1 MLVFPIILSGCDLI
15 AIAETGSGK
24 TVGFLLP
31 GILHINAQPK
41 VREGE
46 GPIML
51 ILTPTRELAMQI
63 EGLINILMVL

>member
-1 MLVFPIILSGCDLI
+1 LI

-41 VREGE
+41 VSEGE
-46 GPIML
+46 GPIMV

-63 EGLINILMVL
+63 EGKANLV